1 MSEESPP
8 PLRLKPRLRP
18 AGEETAADANPP
30 PTPAPPAAEP
40 EGAAPRLR
48 LKPKLAAEPEPQP
61 AAAAPAE
68 PAAAPP
74 PAPAPE
80 KPRLKPR
87 LSVEPAEPAKTEE
100 PAAPAEPPPPAA
112 EEAPPPPPAPPA
124 PAAEAAAP
132 AAEEAPKFKLKPK
145 TAGAAP
151 AAAAA
156 PAPVAA
162 PAAPPPVAPPAPAP
176 GAAVPPPV
184 PVKRPPPPAQAL
196 KKKLQVLGGVAAV
209 LLVGGGLYFGW
220 QLYGP
225 KPAPPPAP
233 APKTTAG
240 NPPPAVTPSETL
252 NQIAAAP
259 GALIGKAQD
268 AITARRDRE
277 QERIDAAATGE
288 DVPERRFLD
297 TPLPG
302 ELGAKPAEPQV
313 TATEEQIAPGVR
325 ATTWASS
332 AQVTST
338 TQASQEFRN
347 FVAGLTVS
355 GVFWGTPARAL
366 INGRTYR
373 AGDTID
379 QAQGI
384 VFVEADNEAKVLVFR
399 DRTGAIVTRK

>member
-1 MSEESPP
+1 M
-8 PLRLKPRLRP
+8 
-18 AGEETAADANPP
+18 
-30 PTPAPPAAEP
+30 
-40 EGAAPRLR
+40 
-48 LKPKLAAEPEPQP
+48 
-61 AAAAPAE
+61 
-68 PAAAPP
+68 
-74 PAPAPE
+74 
-80 KPRLKPR
+80 
-87 LSVEPAEPAKTEE
+87 
-100 PAAPAEPPPPAA
+100 
-112 EEAPPPPPAPPA
+112 
-124 PAAEAAAP
+124 
-132 AAEEAPKFKLKPK
+132 
-145 TAGAAP
+145 
-151 AAAAA
+151 
-156 PAPVAA
+156 
-162 PAAPPPVAPPAPAP
+162 
-176 GAAVPPPV
+176 
-184 PVKRPPPPAQAL
+184 PVKRPPPPAVAL
-196 KKKLQVLGGVAAV
+196 KKKLQILGGVAAV

-225 KPAPPPAP
+225 KPTPPPAP
-233 APKTTAG
+233 TPKTTAG

-259 GALIGKAQD
+259 GALIEKAQD
-268 AITARRDRE
+268 AIAARRDRE

-302 ELGAKPAEPQV
+302 QLGGKPAEPQA

-325 ATTWASS
+325 ATTWASP

-373 AGDTID
+373 AGETID